1 MDYNSKLL
9 LPFYKRHSMKCVI
22 EMSLSGRER
31 SKLITS
37 AIYRQSIKLG
47 TEDAEDTVA
56 QFRNSVITQPCQKSA
71 RY

>member
-1 MDYNSKLL
+1 
-9 LPFYKRHSMKCVI
+9 MKCVI

-71 RY
+71 RF